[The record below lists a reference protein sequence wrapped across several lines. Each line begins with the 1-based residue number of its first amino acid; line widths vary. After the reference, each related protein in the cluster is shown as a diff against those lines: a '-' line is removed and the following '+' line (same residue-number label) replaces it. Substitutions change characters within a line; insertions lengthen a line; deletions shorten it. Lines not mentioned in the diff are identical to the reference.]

1 MFYQHEAQPLSLIL
15 MASRL
20 ILVFQYLTAA
30 WFSRHD
36 RRVSL
41 VLGFIGMI
49 YLSSAAIYLGISF
62 AFIDGHLDSSAYI
75 GWLVTAVA
83 ETVLNLLV
91 SSFSKRLDFNDTHLV
106 QRMSLL
112 TLIILGEGAIGLYQS
127 GTIFCLPSF
136 TTAKYSHV
144 T

>member
-1 MFYQHEAQPLSLIL
+1 
-15 MASRL
+15 
-20 ILVFQYLTAA
+20 
-30 WFSRHD
+30 
-36 RRVSL
+36 
-41 VLGFIGMI
+41 MI